1 MTTHTHSSNRPHSNR
16 IIVLLAATFIC
27 AAAFGA
33 KAQFD
38 NPLPEPQIPPYSV
51 SITDFDGKGD
61 GITDNTASFA
71 KAFAHL
77 RQHGG
82 GHLNVPAGIWLTGPI
97 SLESHVDL
105 HLEEG
110 CMLYFSDNIND
121 YPLFKW
127 DVIGNSAYECVS
139 PISAFDKHDIS
150 ITGTGSIDG
159 RGQAWRPVKKAKLT
173 DGEWKKLCEGGVLA
187 QDGKTWYPSEAVRDF
202 SNERLGSIPHDSDS
216 LWEAARPALRPVMV
230 LPVRCQRVL
239 LEGVTFSNSP
249 RWNIRPLLCRD
260 LVVRDITVR
269 NPYYAQN
276 GDGIDIESCT
286 NVHVTGCTFDV
297 GDDAICLKS
306 GRDEE
311 GRRRGVPTSNVL
323 IENCKVYHG
332 HGGFVIGSE
341 MSGGVHGI
349 TVRNCTFAGT
359 DTGIKFKS
367 TRGRGGSVHDVRID
381 SITMTDIVS
390 DAITIDFYYGIKGAP
405 GHAEVSESTPVL
417 DSITMNGVLCSG
429 ARRAIWINGLPEKP
443 AKNIIVSNST
453 FTSDNGAEIRNV
465 CGITLDNVVLN
476 HRDGRR
482 IVLEN
487 ATDFKER

>member
-1 MTTHTHSSNRPHSNR
+1 MTNHIHNTNRPHSNR
-16 IIVLLAATFIC
+16 IIVLLAVTFIC

-33 KAQFD
+33 KTQFD

-61 GITDNTASFA
+61 GITDNTASFS

-97 SLESHVDL
+97 SLESHVNL

-110 CMLYFSDNIND
+110 CMLYFSDNIDD

-127 DVIGNSAYECVS
+127 DVIGNSAYECIS

-173 DGEWKKLCEGGVLA
+173 DGEWKNLCAGGVLA

-202 SNERLGSIPHDSDS
+202 SNERLGSIPHDS
-216 LWEAARPALRPVMV
+216 
-230 LPVRCQRVL
+230 
-239 LEGVTFSNSP
+239 
-249 RWNIRPLLCRD
+249 
-260 LVVRDITVR
+260 
-269 NPYYAQN
+269 
-276 GDGIDIESCT
+276 
-286 NVHVTGCTFDV
+286 
-297 GDDAICLKS
+297 
-306 GRDEE
+306 
-311 GRRRGVPTSNVL
+311 
-323 IENCKVYHG
+323 
-332 HGGFVIGSE
+332 
-341 MSGGVHGI
+341 
-349 TVRNCTFAGT
+349 
-359 DTGIKFKS
+359 
-367 TRGRGGSVHDVRID
+367 
-381 SITMTDIVS
+381 ITMTDIVS
-390 DAITIDFYYGIKGAP
+390 DAITIDFYYGIKGST
-405 GHAEVSESTPVL
+405 GHTEVSESTPVL
-417 DSITMNGVLCSG
+417 DSITINGVLCSG
-429 ARRAIWINGLPEKP
+429 ARRAIWINGLPEMP

-476 HRDGRR
+476 HRNGRR

-487 ATDFKER
+487 ATGFNER